1 MVLGYEAYA
10 QLALVCSVWCSGWN
24 PGPPAC
30 SAPSYTAVCG
40 WCIGMNGPAQ
50 FGSVCYLGGSS
61 TGCVLVGS
69 VPGMAACAV

>member
-1 MVLGYEAYA
+1 MLG
-10 QLALVCSVWCSGWN
+10 LLWFALCGVQDGTQGLQRAL
-24 PGPPAC
+24 P
-30 SAPSYTAVCG
+30 PSYTAVCG